1 MWRNS
6 YSWITSTI
14 TPEQW
19 TCKNS
24 SALGRAHRCHV
35 RKWHQQPV
43 ALFSWHHR
51 DTFSFVCS
59 ANNPSS
65 LFANGCLSSLHND
78 LFGQEDARDSSQAL
92 GFIYVCPWKANTWKL
107 NFAFLHFYLF
117 KMKCPYQK
125 QYNQPNDWRIRS
137 YVSLA
142 PWPWID
148 HIVQTCLVKFD
159 ERFMEGFFRT
169 PLGRNFHCAKV
180 PQSA

>member
-1 MWRNS
+1 MWGS
-6 YSWITSTI
+6 DTSSRWLSFPGT
-14 TPEQW
+14 TE
-19 TCKNS
+19 THL
-24 SALGRAHRCHV
+24 ALFVLQIIPPLCLPTGASLPSTMIYLV
-35 RKWHQQPV
+35 RKMQ
-43 ALFSWHHR
+43 
-51 DTFSFVCS
+51 
-59 ANNPSS
+59 
-65 LFANGCLSSLHND
+65 
-78 LFGQEDARDSSQAL
+78 RDSSQAL